1 MRGEI
6 GIARLITRKKTNAH
20 RSFRGAAE
28 KLTLVNIP
36 GIELHIEIFEIYL
49 ARMLQ

>member
-20 RSFRGAAE
+20 RSFRGAIWR
-28 KLTLVNIP
+28 N
-36 GIELHIEIFEIYL
+36 
-49 ARMLQ
+49 